1 MHITEKASH
10 SALRAIAL
18 GMGAA
23 SLLALPLALEL
34 RLRRA
39 TQPLTDAWQRLPIEP
54 RGSTLLGLSFRP
66 PQVEMLGLDA
76 RATLRTLLA
85 YPFHLIRLGAY
96 WKRMEP
102 EPGAF
107 FPDELDWQIDAA
119 ERAGKQIILC
129 VGPIKTFSYPEFFV
143 PAHHLR
149 SPLPEHT
156 RIKPSDYPSLLAAAT
171 EFSTRVVERY
181 KQRKGIVAWQVEH
194 EAVDPLGMEHNWRLD
209 VAFVEKEVAAI
220 RAADPARPVMM
231 NGFLPTSLPVRLSQ
245 WWRTRDQGDSL
256 AVAQRLS
263 DIVGIDYYPRHAL
276 LTIGNTTVYLDGAMS
291 PWQQQR
297 RKRLYAR
304 TRTYRQR
311 LMVAEG
317 QAEPWETVTTPPN
330 PDGQGMY
337 SCMPQHVITNYNTW
351 MRWSRQAAPLFA
363 YLFWGAEYWVLR
375 QQCSDASY
383 LQAFARILEHA

>member
-1 MHITEKASH
+1 MQNTEKASR
-10 SALRAIAL
+10 SALRSIAL

-23 SLLALPLALEL
+23 SLLALPLALEV
-34 RLRRA
+34 RLKRA
-39 TQPLTDAWQRLPIEP
+39 TQPLTDAWQHLPIEP

-66 PQVEMLGLDA
+66 PQVDRLGLDA
-76 RATLRTLLA
+76 RTTLHTLLT

-96 WKRMEP
+96 WNRMEP

-119 ERAGKQIILC
+119 EQAGKQIILC
-129 VGPIKTFSYPEFFV
+129 VGAVKTFSYPEFFV
-143 PAHHLR
+143 PAHHLIH
-149 SPLPEHT
+149 PLLEHT
-156 RIKPSDYPSLLAAAT
+156 RIRPSDYPELLSAAT
-171 EFSTRVVERY
+171 EFSTRIVERY

-194 EAVDPLGMEHNWRLD
+194 EAVDPLGVEHSWRLD
-209 VAFVEKEVAAI
+209 VTFVEKEVAAI
-220 RAADPARPVMM
+220 RAADPTRPVML

-256 AVAQRLS
+256 AVAGRLA

-276 LTIGNTTVYLDGAMS
+276 LSVGNTTVYLDGAKS
-291 PWQQQR
+291 PWQQRR
-297 RKRLYAR
+297 RKRLYAW
-304 TRTYRQR
+304 TRAYRQR

-317 QAEPWETVTTPPN
+317 QAEPWETETTPPN
-330 PDGQGMY
+330 PPGQGMS
-337 SCMPQHVITNYNTW
+337 SCLPEHVITNYNTW
-351 MRWSRQAAPLFA
+351 MHWSRQAAPLFA

-383 LQAFARILEHA
+383 LQAFARILEHS